1 MATGLGK
8 VSFHSNPKERQCQ
21 RMLKLPHNCT
31 HLTHLQSNAQDSL
44 SQASTI
50 CELNFQM
57 FKLVLRKGRGTKDQI
72 ANIRRIIEKA
82 REFKKKHLF
91 LLY

>member
-1 MATGLGK
+1 
-8 VSFHSNPKERQCQ
+8 
-21 RMLKLPHNCT
+21 MLKLPHNCT
-31 HLTHLQSNAQDSL
+31 HLTHLQSNAQDSS

-72 ANIRRIIEKA
+72 ANIRWLIEKA
-82 REFKKKHLF
+82 GEFQKNIF
-91 LLY
+91 SALLTMPKPLTV